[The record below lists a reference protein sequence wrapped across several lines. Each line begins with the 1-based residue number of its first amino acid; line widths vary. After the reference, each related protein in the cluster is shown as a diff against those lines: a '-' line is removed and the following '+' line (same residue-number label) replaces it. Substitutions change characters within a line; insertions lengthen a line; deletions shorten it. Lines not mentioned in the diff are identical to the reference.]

1 MPLKTVIAQFGD
13 TEIKVENTWFS
24 GAKLF
29 VNQKLVVE
37 NKDSFALKKTIPIM
51 TARVVIDGTEKL
63 VEVFAFAIFTVK
75 IKICVDGIQVAGNR
89 F

>member
-1 MPLKTVIAQFGD
+1 MPLKTVIGQVGD

-29 VNQKLVVE
+29 VNQKLVAE
-37 NKDSFALKKTIPIM
+37 NNDYLALNKSEPLM
-51 TARVVIDGTEKL
+51 TAKVLIDGSEKL

-75 IKICVDGIQVAGNR
+75 IKICVDGIQIAGNN